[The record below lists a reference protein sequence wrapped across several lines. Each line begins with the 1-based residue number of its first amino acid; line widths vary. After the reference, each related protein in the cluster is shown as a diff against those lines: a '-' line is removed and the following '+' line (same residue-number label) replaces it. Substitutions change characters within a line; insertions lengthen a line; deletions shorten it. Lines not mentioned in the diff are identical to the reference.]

1 MILNKGH
8 FFLGELKNQA
18 QTKLKCENKQEYK
31 KDCATNTA
39 CQCSWHNSSL
49 PTLLQL
55 ERDFSTCAGCG
66 AGRRGGRRDGAQT
79 ANWEL
84 VVGDQ
89 PG

>member
-55 ERDFSTCAGCG
+55 ERDFFHLCWWLWCRETGRQT
-66 AGRRGGRRDGAQT
+66 RRGPNCQLG
-79 ANWEL
+79 
-84 VVGDQ
+84 VGDQ